1 MQEVVFKECSAKDIN
16 ELSKISQQFY
26 PEHYAHIWKNNDP
39 SYYINLSFNQE
50 AFEEDFKTDTIVYFL
65 IRKANTS
72 LGLLKIKKQ
81 EAIKGFDT
89 SITLQLEK
97 IYLLKSATGLGIGK
111 KGIEFVKNYAI
122 SLDKKIVWLDV
133 MSTSPALLFYK
144 KMGFETIS
152 FYDLDYPDLKDEHR
166 EMQRM
171 VLSL

>member
-1 MQEVVFKECSAKDIN
+1 MQEVVFKKCSANDSN
-16 ELSKISQQFY
+16 ELIKISQQFY
-26 PEHYAHIWKNNDP
+26 PEHYSHIWKNNDP
-39 SYYINLSFNQE
+39 SYYVNLSFNQK

-65 IRKANTS
+65 IQKANTS

-122 SLDKKIVWLDV
+122 NLGKKIVWLDV
-133 MSTSPALLFYK
+133 MSTSPALPFYK
-144 KMGFETIS
+144 KMGFDTVS
-152 FYDLDYPDLKDEHR
+152 FHNLEYPGLKDEHR

>member
-1 MQEVVFKECSAKDIN
+1 MQEVVFKKCSAKDSN

-26 PEHYAHIWKNNDP
+26 PEHYSHIWKNNDP
-39 SYYINLSFNQE
+39 SYYINLSFNQK

-65 IRKANTS
+65 IQKANTS

-81 EAIKGFDT
+81 ETIKGFDS

-111 KGIEFVKNYAI
+111 KGIEFVKNYAVN
-122 SLDKKIVWLDV
+122 LGKKIVWLDV
-133 MSTSPALLFYK
+133 MSTSPALPFYK
-144 KMGFETIS
+144 KMGFDTVS
-152 FYDLDYPDLKDEHR
+152 FYNLEYPDLKDEHR